1 MNSRTPAMS
10 GHDAARVPARY
21 VSRHVEA
28 NGLRLHYLDYGT
40 EGRPAMLCVH
50 GGAAHAH
57 WYDFVADGFT
67 GDYHVRSIDLRGHG
81 DSARHE
87 PPAYL
92 YRDYASDLD
101 AAVRELDLRD
111 FVLVGHSMG
120 GMVSLLYAATYPGR
134 VKALVIVDTLLNL
147 PVERVAKLREVGNKP
162 GSTYASQ
169 QELVARY
176 RLRPGHSSAAP
187 EVVHHIAANSGR
199 EQPDGTWR
207 LKFDRAVYAT
217 REDHDGRPHWSHIA
231 TPALLVRGEH
241 SERITPEVYADA
253 KSRCPQLELAEV
265 PGAYHHVML
274 DNPAG
279 FVAALQPFLA
289 RLRSAA

>member
-1 MNSRTPAMS
+1 MEHNDMHMTAMN
-10 GHDAARVPARY
+10 ARHTTLVPARHE
-21 VSRHVEA
+21 SRSVEA
-28 NGLRLHYLDYGT
+28 NGLTLRYLDYGS

-81 DSARHE
+81 DSAWQE
-87 PPAYL
+87 PPSYS

-101 AAVRELDLRD
+101 AAVRSLDLRD

-134 VKALVIVDTLLNL
+134 AKALVVVDTMLNL
-147 PVERVAKLREVGNKP
+147 PAERVAMLREVGNKP
-162 GSTYASQ
+162 GSNYATQ
-169 QELVARY
+169 QELVARF
-176 RLRPGHSSAAP
+176 RLRPGRSVAAP
-187 EVVHHIAANSGR
+187 EVVHHIGAKSGR

-207 LKFDRAVYAT
+207 LKFDRTVYAT
-217 REDHDGRPHWSHIA
+217 REDHDGRPHWNDIA
-231 TPALLVRGEH
+231 IPALLVRGEH
-241 SERITPEVYADA
+241 SDRITPEVYADA
-253 KSRCPQLELAEV
+253 RARCPQLELATV
-265 PGAYHHVML
+265 AGAYHHVML

-279 FVAALQPFLA
+279 FVAALRPFLA
-289 RLRSAA
+289 RL